1 MGAAV
6 ICQGG
11 WTEVSLPTRSSAGA
25 PARGAAAVAISTT
38 VDQILSSASNALM
51 VFVLAQVSSAGEF
64 GIIGVPITLV
74 AVCVGFDRGALGAT
88 LLQTSNL
95 TNRQKAAE
103 SGYALTWSLYT
114 GAVGGF
120 LILTV
125 GAVFHQPWIGLAFAI
140 ALPAVLAQDVLR
152 LAAIAHGRP
161 SLAVVADALWAAS
174 MLGIFV
180 ANLFGVRES
189 AEFSIYLW
197 AFSGLV
203 SAGILAFGLRVVP
216 CHARI
221 LDWWRTDWPARLRIG
236 SVYAVGQIGYVFVT
250 LAAVTTAGS
259 VAAAGIRG
267 AITLFGPIVMLLAA
281 MPTVFVPHAVRNGS
295 SVGDQWRL
303 VSRTSAATSA
313 LTVVTIGCLMAA
325 PARLGTA
332 LLGASWPETLLVL
345 PYIGVKAAAMCWTVG
360 VSTVFQTQGESRAV
374 FRLNM
379 LLTGLEIGTSF
390 AAGLIFRS
398 AIAIAISLAFSGSV
412 TAIVGALWVHRST
425 HAVAGPSCDTPC
437 SEEIC

>member
-1 MGAAV
+1 
-6 ICQGG
+6 
-11 WTEVSLPTRSSAGA
+11 
-25 PARGAAAVAISTT
+25 VAISTT

-120 LILTV
+120 LILTL

-360 VSTVFQTQGESRAV
+360 VSTVFQSQGESRAV

-412 TAIVGALWVHRST
+412 TAIVGALWVHRSI